1 MLNFITKNSED
12 VNEVKTAKSM
22 LRSRSLQQQQQQQQ
36 LKQQQELEQLQQLQQ
51 QQEQQ
56 TANQNLD
63 FSYDSPIVDAIRKK
77 VKSQKQTYK
86 TRSDPVKNAEIVIPA
101 QTFEIPVQTPPR
113 LPKNV
118 PIYVNGNQKIRLT
131 GLGANPNCQVQYV
144 FQDESPQHEYC
155 ICPDLSYGF
164 QCNEGFGNPCS
175 SMREQFHVA
184 SPKLPKSYF
193 IHCNWNIPYL
203 KMCPQNLVW

>member
-36 LKQQQELEQLQQLQQ
+36 LQQQQELEQLQQLQQ

-86 TRSDPVKNAEIVIPA
+86 TRSDRVKNAEIVIPA
-101 QTFEIPVQTPPR
+101 QNFEIPVQAPPR

-118 PIYVNGNQKIRLT
+118 PIYVNNNQKIRLT

-144 FQDESPQHEYC
+144 FQDEVPQHEYC

-164 QCNEGFGNPCS
+164 QY
-175 SMREQFHVA
+175 RAQ
-184 SPKLPKSYF
+184 
-193 IHCNWNIPYL
+193 
-203 KMCPQNLVW
+203 